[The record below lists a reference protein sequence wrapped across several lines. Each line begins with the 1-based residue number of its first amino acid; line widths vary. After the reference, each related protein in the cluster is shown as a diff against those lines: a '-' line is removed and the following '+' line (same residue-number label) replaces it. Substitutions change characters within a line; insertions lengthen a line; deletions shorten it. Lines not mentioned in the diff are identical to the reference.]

1 MIYLRCKYAEVKMLR
16 KVFRT
21 GNSVVISLPRDVL
34 EYLDIRVGAEIEV
47 NIDRENRQVI
57 IKPVEVPL
65 AITGVD
71 EKFAHQVAEFIEQYR
86 PALEKLAK

>member
-1 MIYLRCKYAEVKMLR
+1 MLR

-65 AITGVD
+65 TITGVD